1 MSKGGAKT
9 VKLWRVMLIA
19 VVCWAAFAGVSQNLS
34 ADSEETYKSLKIFSE
49 VLDIIKNNYVEK
61 VDEQELIEKAIQGMV
76 QSLDPH
82 SAFLTPDGM
91 KELRVDTQGEFGGI
105 GIEITMPD
113 GVLTV
118 VAPIDGTP
126 AAEAGIQAGDK
137 IIKVDGELTKDMD
150 LLEAVSKMRGPKGT
164 EVTITV
170 WREGVSDP
178 IDFEL
183 IRDTIP
189 MDSVRSGLIQDGFG
203 YVRITNFREKTT
215 ADLAEALEKLETGDT
230 PLKGLILDL
239 RNNPGGLLDQSVS
252 VADLFLEHGT
262 IVSMKG
268 RNERDQRVF
277 SAIPNKVKR
286 DYPIVVLINNGS
298 ASASEIVAGAL
309 QDHKRAL
316 ILGTTS
322 FGKGSV
328 QNVEELRDD
337 YGLKLTI
344 ARYYT
349 PSGESIQA
357 QGIKPDI
364 EVQAKTIEAPPE
376 EKKNRII
383 IKEKD
388 LKNHLEPEKNGAVKE
403 VEDDAKD
410 AEEEPEAS
418 DEEEKLPSSSRGPVD
433 TEKLKK
439 DWQVVRALEVLVG
452 YDIFKGISR

>member
-1 MSKGGAKT
+1 
-9 VKLWRVMLIA
+9 MLIA
-19 VVCWAAFAGVSQNLS
+19 VVCWAAFAGVSRDLS
-34 ADSEETYKSLKIFSE
+34 ADNEDTYKSLKIFSE
-49 VLDIIKNNYVEK
+49 VLDIIKNNYVEE
-61 VDEQELIEKAIQGMV
+61 VSDQELIEKAIQGMV

-82 SAFLTPDGM
+82 SSFLTPDAM
-91 KELRVDTQGEFGGI
+91 KELQVDTQGEFGGI
-105 GIEITMPD
+105 GIEIHMPD

-126 AAEAGIQAGDK
+126 AAEAGIEAGDK
-137 IIKVDGELTKDMD
+137 IIKVDGELTKDMG
-150 LLEAVSKMRGPKGT
+150 LLEAVSKMRGLKGT
-164 EVTITV
+164 EVVITV
-170 WREGVSDP
+170 WREGAPEP

-189 MDSVRSGLIQDGFG
+189 IDSVRSALIQDGFG
-203 YVRITNFREKTT
+203 YVRITNFQEKTT
-215 ADLAEALEKLETGDT
+215 PDLTEALKTLENGAV
-230 PLKGLILDL
+230 PLKGLVLDL

-268 RNERDQRVF
+268 RSDRDQRIF

-286 DYPIVVLINNGS
+286 DYPMVVLINNGS

-309 QDHKRAL
+309 QDHHRAL

-328 QNVEELRDD
+328 QNVEALRDD

-349 PSGESIQA
+349 PSGNSIQA
-357 QGIKPDI
+357 QGIEPDI
-364 EVQAKTIEAPPE
+364 EVQQRILDELPTD
-376 EKKNRII
+376 KKSGLI

-388 LKNHLEPEKNGAVKE
+388 LKNHLEAEPNGDE
-403 VEDDAKD
+403 
-410 AEEEPEAS
+410 AEESEEIKKDEKS
-418 DEEEKLPSSSRGPVD
+418 EDEESTDEEDSSVRSSRGPVD
-433 TEKLKK
+433 PEDLKK
-439 DWQVVRALEVLVG
+439 DWQVVRALEILVG
-452 YDIFKGISR
+452 YDIFKEISQ

>member
-1 MSKGGAKT
+1 
-9 VKLWRVMLIA
+9 
-19 VVCWAAFAGVSQNLS
+19 
-34 ADSEETYKSLKIFSE
+34 
-49 VLDIIKNNYVEK
+49 
-61 VDEQELIEKAIQGMV
+61 MV

-82 SAFLTPDGM
+82 SAFLTPDAM
-91 KELRVDTQGEFGGI
+91 KELQVDTQGEFGGI
-105 GIEITMPD
+105 GIEIHMPD

-126 AAEAGIQAGDK
+126 AAEAGIQASDR
-137 IIKVDGELTKDMD
+137 IIKVDGELTKDMG

-170 WREGVSDP
+170 WREGASEP

-189 MDSVRSGLIQDGFG
+189 IDSIRSALIQDGFG
-203 YVRITNFREKTT
+203 YVRITNFQEKTT
-215 ADLAEALEKLETGDT
+215 SDLTDALETLENGEV

-268 RNERDQRVF
+268 RSERDQRVF
-277 SAIPNKVKR
+277 SALPNKVKR

-328 QNVEELRDD
+328 QNVESLRDD

-349 PSGESIQA
+349 PSGNSIQA
-357 QGIKPDI
+357 QGIQPDV
-364 EVQAKTIEAPPE
+364 EVRRRIIDESEAE
-376 EKKNRII
+376 SGRGLI

-388 LKNHLEPEKNGAVKE
+388 LKNHLEPESNGDEA
-403 VEDDAKD
+403 EDIGA
-410 AEEEPEAS
+410 AEETEAS
-418 DEEEKLPSSSRGPVD
+418 EDENEDADGDEKDEEDTQVRSTRGPVD
-433 TEKLKK
+433 PEDLKK
-439 DWQVVRALEVLVG
+439 DWQVVRALEILVG
-452 YDIFKGISR
+452 YDIFKGIGQ